1 MSGSD
6 AKSLSWPAVGFLL
19 LVNLIALSFF
29 YSPGTGDVAI
39 WETWM
44 REISS
49 YGVIGGF
56 AHTGTDYPPLAFIIL
71 GAVVRCAQAFGVT
84 EFLVLKCSLLF
95 FLFATTACFYW
106 FTRNLVLS
114 AGLELSLV
122 LNSVALGYLDIY
134 FAPFLIAGLFL
145 LRRQHLIG
153 GFLFYAI
160 SCSIKWQPLIIAP
173 FVCLYVLS
181 AASAQ
186 STGRDRIKS
195 QLAPFAISAL
205 LVVIPIFAVF
215 AVPTVFDS
223 FRRAMTYHKFLSG
236 YALNLAWIQT
246 WALHLL
252 QPEKYGALQN
262 GAIDI
267 FIVREPLVVWPAKIL
282 FYLSYAT
289 VLFVFARQRKTFQRL
304 IIYSMLGYLAYF
316 SFNTSV
322 HENHLFLVCCL
333 AWILVF
339 LEPEQLVRG
348 INFSLAANANLFL
361 FYGVFGQRLN
371 PVIAGLDITLLF
383 ALANLCLFAGF
394 LLHTFKADSVGLRLW
409 QWQKPEPLDA
419 AS

>member
-1 MSGSD
+1 MRET
-6 AKSLSWPAVGFLL
+6 LSVI
-19 LVNLIALSFF
+19 LIAH
-29 YSPGTGDVAI
+29 DEEQAI
-39 WETWM
+39 GLMLEGLLKTYD
-44 REISS
+44 REILEVIVVDDSS
-49 YGVIGGF
+49 QDRTAEIVRDWAERNSKVRLIQRIPPCGVGRALKTGF
-56 AHTGTDYPPLAFIIL
+56 SNINPRAEYALTMDSDFVENIAQVSGAH
-71 GAVVRCAQAFGVT
+71 
-84 EFLVLKCSLLF
+84 
-95 FLFATTACFYW
+95 
-106 FTRNLVLS
+106 
-114 AGLELSLV
+114 
-122 LNSVALGYLDIY
+122 
-134 FAPFLIAGLFL
+134 
-145 LRRQHLIG
+145 RR
-153 GFLFYAI
+153 
-160 SCSIKWQPLIIAP
+160 
-173 FVCLYVLS
+173 
-181 AASAQ
+181 
-186 STGRDRIKS
+186 GRDRRLRRS
-195 QLAPFAISAL
+195 HR
-205 LVVIPIFAVF
+205 VAVCPWRQGC
-215 AVPTVFDS
+215 A
-223 FRRAMTYHKFLSG
+223 LSG
-236 YALNLAWIQT
+236 PKAGNESI
-246 WALHLL
+246 
-252 QPEKYGALQN
+252 
-262 GAIDI
+262 
-267 FIVREPLVVWPAKIL
+267 VWPAKIL